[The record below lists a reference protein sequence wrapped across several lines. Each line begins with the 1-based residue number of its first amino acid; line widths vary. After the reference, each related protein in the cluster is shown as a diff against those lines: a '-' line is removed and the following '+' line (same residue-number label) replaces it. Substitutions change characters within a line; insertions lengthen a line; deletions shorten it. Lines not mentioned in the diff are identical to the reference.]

1 MVKETLICFS
11 IIIVIIVICIIMQ
24 IKLILQK
31 VIDVTKSKQAS
42 MTERGDTIS
51 QEKVIEI
58 ENLTKMYGNHVG
70 VKDLNLSVCR
80 GEIMGFLGP
89 NGAGKTTTI
98 RSCLAL
104 IAKTAGKIT
113 IFDLDSHKDAV
124 AIRKNTGYLPGDFGL
139 IPSIKVKSYLKYL
152 LSLSSYHSISKM
164 VSLAERLQL
173 DLQRKT
179 DELSKGNKLKVGI
192 IQTLMADQDLIIL
205 DEPSGLDPLM
215 QQEFYHILREEKKQ
229 GKTIF
234 MSSHNLAE
242 VESICDRVAIIR
254 KGQLVVVED
263 IKVLQEKTGKVLE
276 VEFRDSFTI
285 DEFKFEGINNIHKDD
300 GRLVLTIHKNLDSVI
315 KAVSNHQILNM
326 NLKTY
331 SLEQLFLKYYAEGDI
346 DERGDA

>member
-1 MVKETLICFS
+1 V
-11 IIIVIIVICIIMQ
+11 
-24 IKLILQK
+24 
-31 VIDVTKSKQAS
+31 SKPKQGS
-42 MTERGDTIS
+42 LRERGDTIS

-58 ENLTKMYGNHVG
+58 RNLTKMYGNHVA
-70 VKDLNLSVCR
+70 VKDLSLTVYK

-104 IAKTAGKIT
+104 LAKTAGEIT
-113 IFDLDSHKDAV
+113 IFGLDSHRDAV
-124 AIRKNTGYLPGDFGL
+124 AIRKKTGYLPGDFGL
-139 IPSIKVKSYLKYL
+139 IPSVKVSSYLKYL
-152 LSLSSYHSISKM
+152 LSLHSCSSTKKM

-173 DLQRKT
+173 DLDRT
-179 DELSKGNKLKVGI
+179 TNELSKGNKLKVGI
-192 IQTLMADQDLIIL
+192 VQSLMTDEDLIIM

-215 QQEFYHILREEKKQ
+215 QQEFYRILREEKKH

-242 VESICDRVAIIR
+242 VESVCDRVAIIR
-254 KGQLVVVED
+254 KGQLIVVED
-263 IKVLQEKTGKVLE
+263 IHVLQEKTGKMLE
-276 VEFRDSFTI
+276 VEFRDPFNI
-285 DEFKFEGINNIHKDD
+285 DEFKFKGVSSIHHDN
-300 GRLVLTIHKNLDSVI
+300 GRLVLTIHENLDNVI

-331 SLEQLFLKYYAEGDI
+331 SLEQLFLKYYAEEKEV